1 MENSYDLLPHNESL
15 KQRLLWLV
23 VQRLAGATLLLL
35 SVFWTQGWKSP
46 MSTGAWRVFL
56 CVGALSLVY
65 ALALEFGDKHYWQA
79 RIQVAGDLL
88 LTTALVWV
96 TLLWD
101 GMHAHSPYTLLY
113 IIVITIGAT
122 VLGPR
127 SAMLTAV
134 AGAFLLTALMLSV
147 LLSWWPQYAALI
159 EPASQPKLMT
169 VVGLYDIAF
178 LVVGLLAARLTAR
191 RVVSEQRLEVAAQ
204 SLATLRALHER
215 IIESIDSGVVTTDL
229 AGRIYTFNLAAQNVT
244 GHKAADV
251 RGQEIYKL
259 FGPEGSRIA
268 EAIGKVAQG
277 QAASLIETECPTADG
292 GRVFLAVN
300 VVPLAAEDGAVTGL
314 VVTLQDLTGLRAL
327 EESSRRQDRLAA
339 VGRMAAAIAH
349 EMRNPLAAL
358 RGSIQMLDKVS
369 ADPTQQALMEIV
381 LGESDRIN
389 RIVTDYL
396 TYANPRA
403 NARSSVDLCE
413 VLEESLA
420 NLRGGP
426 EAQPEHRLETNWPDF
441 PILLKA
447 DAAQLKQAFG
457 NLARNAFQAM
467 PQGGT
472 LRVEVQ
478 TPNPQRRRVI
488 FQDTGAGMTPS
499 QVERLFEPFN
509 SQTGGVG
516 LGLPIV
522 YQIIREHGGTINVR
536 SLAGQGT
543 TITVELPCER

>member
-1 MENSYDLLPHNESL
+1 MEQPDDFLPHNESL

-46 MSTGAWRVFL
+46 MSAGAWRVFL

-65 ALALEFGDKHYWQA
+65 ALALEFGAKHYWQA
-79 RIQVAGDLL
+79 RIQVAGDLA

-101 GMHAHSPYTLLY
+101 GTHAHSPYTLLY
-113 IIVITIGAT
+113 IIVIAISSTI
-122 VLGPR
+122 LGPR
-127 SAMLTAV
+127 SAMLAAV
-134 AGAFLLTALMLSV
+134 GAAFLLTAIMLGV
-147 LLSWWPQYAALI
+147 LLSWWPQYTALI

-169 VVGLYDIAF
+169 FVGLYDIAF
-178 LVVGLLAARLTAR
+178 LIVGLLAARLTAR

-215 IIESIDSGVVTTDL
+215 IVEAIDSGVVTTDL
-229 AGRIYTFNLAAQNVT
+229 AGRIYTFNLAAQNIT

-251 RGQEIYKL
+251 RGQEIYRL

-277 QAASLIETECPTADG
+277 QPAPLIETECPTADG

-300 VVPLAAEDGAVTGL
+300 VVPLAAEDGTLTGL
-314 VVTLQDLTGLRAL
+314 VVTLQDLTGLRTL

-358 RGSIQMLDKVS
+358 RGSIQMLERVS
-369 ADPTQQALMEIV
+369 ADQTQQALMEIV
-381 LGESDRIN
+381 LRESDRIN

-403 NARSSVDLCE
+403 NARSSIDLCE
-413 VLEESLA
+413 VLETTLTE
-420 NLRGGP
+420 LRGGP
-426 EAQPEHRLETNWPDF
+426 DINPEHRVETHWPNF

-447 DAAQLKQAFG
+447 DAGQLKQAFG
-457 NLARNAFQAM
+457 NIVRNAFQAM
-467 PQGGT
+467 PGGGN
-472 LRVEVQ
+472 LRVEIS
-478 TPNPQRRRVI
+478 TPNPHRRRVV
-488 FQDTGAGMTPS
+488 FQDTGAGMSPK

-509 SQTGGVG
+509 SMNGGVG

-522 YQIIREHGGTINVR
+522 YQIIREHGGTI
-536 SLAGQGT
+536 SALSHEGQGT
-543 TITVELPCER
+543 TITVELPLER